1 MSELR
6 HVKTEQQ
13 FKKGSILE
21 VSEPID
27 EKTVK
32 RKYKVVASSDLF
44 NPDNDGYFCTILEEI
59 KE

>member
-1 MSELR
+1 MSENR

-21 VSEPID
+21 VSEPI
-27 EKTVK
+27 EGKIVK